1 MTEQEFIKLAN
12 KILYV
17 KQSARTPFGG
27 KKSELKGLKK
37 LYKAINYTHCCTTLK
52 DKEAPNL
59 KDAFIAGYKKRAL
72 MSGLKYDEVSELNA
86 ISNFKFWMSFD
97 LNL

>member
-1 MTEQEFIKLAN
+1 MTEKEFIKLAN

-37 LYKAINYTHCCTTLK
+37 LYKAINYTRCCTSKAEQLVC
-52 DKEAPNL
+52 L
-59 KDAFIAGYKKRAL
+59 CCSG
-72 MSGLKYDEVSELNA
+72 SGLLPIKDIKVCSRCDGTGLEN
-86 ISNFKFWMSFD
+86 
-97 LNL
+97 

>member
-37 LYKAINYTHCCTTLK
+37 LYKAINYTRCCK
-52 DKEAPNL
+52 SD
-59 KDAFIAGYKKRAL
+59 
-72 MSGLKYDEVSELNA
+72 SELFTPNDVKLPKENKP
-86 ISNFKFWMSFD
+86 ISVHTDSKKP
-97 LNL
+97 LNKKV